1 MKLYYLP
8 GACSLASHIALREV
22 GASFELEKLDKASKK
37 TASGVDFLAI
47 NPKGY
52 VPALSLDD
60 GEVLTEGVAILQYIA
75 DQNPGKNLAPAAGSL
90 ARVRLQEHLNYVAS
104 ELHKAFS
111 PLFNPSASPA
121 EKEAAKERAAQK
133 LDVVEKLLAD
143 GRSYLLGDTFSVA
156 DVYLFVVANWALP
169 TGIGLD
175 NWPHIAAFHQRV
187 AARDS
192 VQAALKAEGL
202 AA

>member
-8 GACSLASHIALREV
+8 GACSLASHIALREA
-22 GASFELEKLDKASKK
+22 GASFDLDKLDNATKK
-37 TASGVDFLAI
+37 TEAGADFLAI

-52 VPALSLDD
+52 VPVLALNDND
-60 GEVLTEGVAILQYIA
+60 VLTEGAAILQYIA
-75 DQNPGKNLAPAAGSL
+75 DQHPDAGLAPAVGTLERA
-90 ARVRLQEHLNYVAS
+90 RLQEHLNFVAS

-111 PLFNPSASPA
+111 PLFKPDATEA
-121 EKEAAKERAAQK
+121 EKAAAKTRVAQK
-133 LDVVEKLLAD
+133 LDLVEKQLSD
-143 GRSYLLGDTFSVA
+143 GRSYLLGDKFTVA
-156 DVYLFVVANWALP
+156 DAYLFVVANWTGP

-175 NWPHIAAFHQRV
+175 TWPHVAAFQQRV
-187 AARDS
+187 GSREA